1 MKTSIVRLPSVIGW
15 LFLALVQILPAH
27 AQQMASV
34 PLSDQRMPSDDLEY
48 ENRILRTDEAYQLS
62 RQGVDLS
69 TLNPA
74 ESAVWSK
81 QKRPVSAASSI
92 ALNDGDTVEFSG
104 ALLSASGMFRFNIRT
119 EDVTAIV
126 HLDKTL
132 HTMLLR
138 RNLLGLMG
146 YKVPEI
152 KWLKRLK
159 VTFESEEQMKDFLDS
174 QIPRATL
181 GAASRWL
188 VSKDEQ
194 ALSVVLQDV
203 AITVP
208 DSSDHYNLA
217 MGVPPQT
224 LTSRTL
230 RSLIIPYALLDL
242 GESVNKFEWT
252 VGRVS
257 NNEILLPHF
266 TRGSFATTLAD
277 AKWALNILKKISLDE
292 IRQAVE
298 SAHYPKEVAKLITEK
313 LAARRNALLQV
324 FSVQAT
330 ALAVNTKVS
339 EGANLKNGKLDK
351 EDYAGYAS
359 RFAHGDPESPFKD
372 VHWYALAKLQSFVL
386 DNVVAR
392 ANTELSVFNP
402 NEVRTEFFKDQFTR
416 GLNHFVETGE
426 FLAFPVGTWFSPVAD
441 FGITASRDVVV
452 GNYLGTDNLVQL
464 ADSIGWSIQLG
475 GHLGVENVQ
484 IAPTIAIRGTVNLSK
499 TWSHLKPLRNLK
511 QVFQEPYKNV
521 VVPLMK
527 WQLTKELNRL
537 HDLADSSDPTVEW
550 SLKDDESP
558 LSKVIG
564 HINNNL
570 GVGESLLYVE
580 RINPLLGGS
589 AQAAAFMGMPVGVK
603 LSGSVDSVDVR
614 RVQIYRKNAK
624 TIQIYDDI
632 GHGRGWSVDVTIE
645 NLIPII
651 RLGWR
656 RQKGDYS
663 VRLHEVDINP
673 EVSENPKLFDKAH
686 AIAQFLQT
694 GSSELLTSLQKPHE
708 VDAEYMD
715 RSTRFAFL
723 FWRHKKLKSN
733 TYFDIRSRDGLNG
746 RYVSFTDERQSGLNW
761 EAFAK
766 DIINYGF
773 QQVAE
778 GVEWAVPVF
787 QNPSQTIGGM
797 GTTTE
802 VRFESRVPEAGRYD
816 ERFMRLTDRW
826 EGWSASVNKLK
837 RHMRKANEKFGFT
850 LFDEGTLENADK
862 LKLFDVSV
870 NLNLYEEG
878 LQKLQALSPDT
889 LIRIENAYEVRANLH
904 KTGCEEERIRQ
915 RRMSSGQ
922 VVESCGTH
930 NSIISTNKQC
940 QDKIKANKPQEEVTK
955 CLMTLFRHLYDD
967 LDYVDVTRLLG
978 KDNVFVHGSING
990 FRNGDEVLND
1000 TIMSNTNGRIGG
1012 RFWNGPFDKIQ
1023 EMLGIQ
1029 SGELNGYWLREKL

>member
-1 MKTSIVRLPSVIGW
+1 MKTSFVRIPRFIGW
-15 LFLALVQILPAH
+15 LFLAWLQVFPAV
-27 AQQMASV
+27 AQQVASV
-34 PLSDQRMPSDDLEY
+34 PLSDQRMPSDDLVY
-48 ENRILRTDEAYQLS
+48 EDRILRADEAYQLS
-62 RQGVDLS
+62 RQGIDLAS
-69 TLNPA
+69 LNPA

-81 QKRPVSAASSI
+81 QKRPVSRESSI
-92 ALNDGDTVEFSG
+92 PLNDGDVVEFSG
-104 ALLSASGMFRFNIRT
+104 ALLSASGMFRFNVRT
-119 EDVTAIV
+119 EDVTAII

-132 HTMLLR
+132 HTVLLR

-152 KWLKRLK
+152 KWLKNLN
-159 VTFESEEQMKDFLDS
+159 VTFENAEQMKDFLES

-203 AITVP
+203 AVTVP
-208 DSSDHYNLA
+208 DSADHYNLA

-242 GESVNKFEWT
+242 GESTNKFEWT

-277 AKWALNILKKISLDE
+277 AKWALNILKSLSLNDL
-292 IRQAVE
+292 RQAVE
-298 SAHYPKEVAKLITEK
+298 FAHFPREVGKLVVEK

-324 FSVQAT
+324 FSVQA
-330 ALAVNTKVS
+330 APLPVNPKVAD
-339 EGANLKNGKLDK
+339 GPNLQNGKLEK
-351 EDYAGYAS
+351 EDWAGYAS

-372 VHWYALAKLQSFVL
+372 VHWYALAKLQTFVL

-392 ANTELSVFNP
+392 ANTELSVFDP
-402 NEVRTEFFKDQFTR
+402 NKVRIDFFKDQFKR
-416 GLNHFVETGE
+416 GLDHFVQTGE

-441 FGITASRDVVV
+441 FGITVSRDVVV

-475 GHLGVENVQ
+475 GHLGIENLQ
-484 IAPTIAIRGTVNLSK
+484 YAPTAALRGTVNLSK

-537 HDLADSSDPTVEW
+537 HELGDSKDPTVEW

-580 RINPLLGGS
+580 RLNPLLGAS
-589 AQAAAFMGMPVGVK
+589 ASAAAFMGMPVGVK
-603 LSGSVDSVDVR
+603 LSGSVDTVDVR

-632 GHGRGWSVDVTIE
+632 GHGRGWSIDVSIE

-686 AIAQFLQT
+686 AIGQFLQT
-694 GSSELLTSLQKPHE
+694 GSSELLESIQKPHVVE
-708 VDAEYMD
+708 AEYAD
-715 RSTRFAFL
+715 RSSRFAFL

-733 TYFDIRSRDGLNG
+733 TYFDIKSRDGLNG

-802 VRFESRVPEAGRYD
+802 VRFESRVPEPGRFD
-816 ERFMRLTDRW
+816 ERFIRLTDRW
-826 EGWSASVNKLK
+826 EGWSASVKKLK
-837 RHMRKANEKFGFT
+837 NYMRKANTKFGFT

-878 LQKLQALSPDT
+878 IQRLATLPIDS
-889 LIRIENAYEVRANLH
+889 LIRIENAYEVRLGIH
-904 KTGCEEERIRQ
+904 KRGCEEESVEN
-915 RRMSSGQ
+915 RRMSSGRVIQ
-922 VVESCGTH
+922 SCGTH
-930 NSIISTNKQC
+930 NTIFSTQRQC
-940 QDKIKANKPQEEVTK
+940 QERIAENKPQEEVVK
-955 CLMTLFRHLYDD
+955 CLMTLFRNLYDE
-967 LDYVDVTRLLG
+967 LDYADITRLLG

-1000 TIMSNTNGRIGG
+1000 TIMSNTNGRIGS

>member
-1 MKTSIVRLPSVIGW
+1 MKTSFVRIPRFIGW
-15 LFLALVQILPAH
+15 LFLAWLQVLPAL

-34 PLSDQRMPSDDLEY
+34 PLSEQRMPSDDLVY

-62 RQGVDLS
+62 RQGIDLA
-69 TLNPA
+69 TLDPS
-74 ESAVWSK
+74 ESAVWEK
-81 QKRPVSAASSI
+81 RKRPATSASSI
-92 ALNDGDTVEFSG
+92 PLNDGDAVEFSG

-119 EDVTAIV
+119 DEVTAIV

-132 HTMLLR
+132 HTVLLR

-152 KWLKRLK
+152 KWLKNLR
-159 VTFESEEQMKDFLDS
+159 VSFDSIEQMNDFLDS

-203 AITVP
+203 AVTVP

-242 GESVNKFEWT
+242 GESANKFEWT

-266 TRGSFATTLAD
+266 TRGNFATTLAD
-277 AKWALNILKKISLDE
+277 AKWALNILKTLTVAE

-298 SAHYPKEVAKLITEK
+298 HAHFPKEVSNVLVEK
-313 LAARRNALLQV
+313 LAARRNALMQV
-324 FSVQAT
+324 FSVTAP
-330 ALAVNTKVS
+330 ALAVNTKV
-339 EGANLKNGKLDK
+339 AKIDK
-351 EDYAGYAS
+351 ENWPGYAS

-372 VHWYALAKLQSFVL
+372 VHYYALAKLQSFVL

-392 ANTELSVFNP
+392 ANTELSVFDP
-402 NEVRTEFFKDQFTR
+402 NAVRIDYFKDQFQR

-464 ADSIGWSIQLG
+464 ADSIGWSVQLG
-475 GHLGVENVQ
+475 GHLGIENLQ
-484 IAPTIAIRGTVNLSK
+484 IAPTTAIRGTVNLSK

-511 QVFQEPYKNV
+511 QVFEEPYKNV

-537 HDLADSSDPTVEW
+537 HELSESEDPTVDW
-550 SLKDDESP
+550 SLKDDNSA

-580 RINPLLGGS
+580 RVNPLLGGS
-589 AQAAAFMGMPVGVK
+589 ASASAFMGMPVGVK

-632 GHGRGWSVDVTIE
+632 GHGRGWSIDVTIE

-686 AIAQFLQT
+686 AIGQFLQT
-694 GSSELLTSLQKPHE
+694 GSSELLENIQKPHVVE
-708 VDAEYMD
+708 AEYVD

-733 TYFDIRSRDGLNG
+733 TYFDIKSRDGLNG

-761 EAFAK
+761 EAFTK

-773 QQVAE
+773 AQVAE

-787 QNPSQTIGGM
+787 QNPAQTIGGM

-802 VRFESRVPEAGRYD
+802 VRFESRIPEAGRFD
-816 ERFMRLTDRW
+816 ERFIRLTDRW
-826 EGWSASVNKLK
+826 EGWSASVKKLK
-837 RHMRKANEKFGFT
+837 EHMRKANTKFGFT
-850 LFDEGTLENADK
+850 LFDEGTLNNADK

-870 NLNLYEEG
+870 SLNLYEEG
-878 LQKLQALSPDT
+878 IKRLSALPVDT
-889 LIRIENAYEVRANLH
+889 LIRIENTYEVRLNLH
-904 KTGCEEERIRQ
+904 KRGCEEDRIRD
-915 RRMSSGQ
+915 RRMSNGQ
-922 VVESCGTH
+922 VIQSCGTH
-930 NSIISTNKQC
+930 NSIINTNKQC
-940 QDKIKANKPQEEVTK
+940 QDKIKGNKPQEEVVK

-967 LDYVDVTRLLG
+967 LDYADITRLLG
-978 KDNVFVHGSING
+978 RDNVFVHGSVNG
-990 FRNGDEVLND
+990 FRSGDEVLND
-1000 TIMSNTNGRIGG
+1000 TIMSNTDGRIGG